1 MKSSP
6 NLEGL
11 WWTCEKQKAGT
22 LPSHF
27 SEFDILRGEEEK
39 GDFLDQAL
47 LVQIQAK
54 LKCLKLKSSSKQATR
69 GKNTIFKL

>member
-1 MKSSP
+1 MV
-6 NLEGL
+6 NMWE
-11 WWTCEKQKAGT
+11 TKAGT

-54 LKCLKLKSSSKQATR
+54 LKCLKFKSSSIQAIG
-69 GKNTIFKL
+69 GKNIILEL